1 MRTLPKTEAFDAFY
15 CSLPQA
21 VQRKMDY
28 ALSVL
33 SQIKVVNKKFVKKL
47 KNSDFYE
54 LRLSVG
60 LEYRILLYP
69 INHENIIEATE
80 VLLMN
85 GFVKKSNN
93 DYKSAIKAAETILNN
108 LSV

>member
-1 MRTLPKTEAFDAFY
+1 MRTLPKTEAFEAFY

-21 VQRKMDY
+21 VQQKMDY
-28 ALSVL
+28 ALTVL
-33 SQIKVVNKKFVKKL
+33 SQIKVVNQKFVKKL
-47 KNSDFYE
+47 RNSDFYE
-54 LRLSVG
+54 LRLSVE

-69 INHENIIEATE
+69 IDHENVIEATE

-85 GFVKKSNN
+85 GFIKKSNK
-93 DYKSAIKAAETILNN
+93 DYKPAIKEAETILKN